1 MSTATHPAVTIVPYA
16 RERDRGD
23 LLYQAWRLVEE
34 SGEVAKLFW
43 DTPVP
48 QAYRGDLQFF
58 VRHVTDPSRQL
69 FVLFTPESWIGL
81 AWAEGIHVGQHCYL
95 SLFLCPDKRGPVGH
109 AATRLLLDTLE
120 TVYDV
125 QHLFY
130 TTPWPAAKM
139 LGLMMGF
146 RPVGTLPHHAEH
158 DGKLLD
164 VTIMQRE
171 RRR

>member
-1 MSTATHPAVTIVPYA
+1 MSTVTHPAVTILPYV

-34 SGEVAKLFW
+34 SGDSAKLFW

-69 FVLFTPESWIGL
+69 FLFMTSEDWIGL
-81 AWAEGIHVGQHCYL
+81 GWAEGIHVGQHCYVSFFL
-95 SLFLCPDKRGPVGH
+95 SPSQRGSLGCATARLF
-109 AATRLLLDTLE
+109 LDTLE
-120 TVYDV
+120 TVYEV
-125 QHLFY
+125 QRVFI

-146 RPVGTLPHHAEH
+146 RPIGVLPHHAEH
-158 DGKLLD
+158 NGRLLD